1 MKNNYIN
8 IEEHDLNKRQ
18 KKYWSFFDDMTA
30 YMLINKKINPILTEL
45 FIVGKKLNIFLVFIA
60 QS

>member
-1 MKNNYIN
+1 
-8 IEEHDLNKRQ
+8 
-18 KKYWSFFDDMTA
+18 MTA